1 MGRRFAGAFSRPGQL
16 WSTLLQTVVYPVANR
31 SIFSLVRR
39 CYTWPHRTGDQY
51 SLFYVG
57 HPSGFRPLALPEP
70 ADGTAGNGSGVGDR
84 TTDIPAGCDRGD
96 RGCRRRFFWRPSAI
110 EVLAVSPA
118 GAQNCVKVTNFCE
131 RVRGRYQRGRRI
143 GGATRLAGCGP
154 GDRRCRGRFLE
165 GAGLQLRFRSW
176 RGRSDSG
183 TGGALGAIDVGSG
196 GSAAYLVGRP
206 GLDALRGDLRLASGC
221 GPGPDVR
228 PVVFA
233 GARVQLQVLV
243 LEVDR
248 RGERFCR
255 RSTRPL
261 CPIQAKMAPI
271 GPKTAK
277 SRKKSGAGEIRP
289 HRKRSKRRFRSFRYC
304 KTSRFRP
311 CGWRRWRPQE
321 AGPQAR
327 HSSRSQRS
335 SCLSV
340 YEGSGM
346 GMGWCV
352 SRGALKCPWLCDF
365 RSLTKA

>member
-1 MGRRFAGAFSRPGQL
+1 MHCGAPALTGAGEGHSAACAWRGSTWRRPIGSWRL
-16 WSTLLQTVVYPVANR
+16 R
-31 SIFSLVRR
+31 SA
-39 CYTWPHRTGDQY
+39 P
-51 SLFYVG
+51 
-57 HPSGFRPLALPEP
+57 
-70 ADGTAGNGSGVGDR
+70 
-84 TTDIPAGCDRGD
+84 
-96 RGCRRRFFWRPSAI
+96 
-110 EVLAVSPA
+110 VLAVSPA
-118 GAQNCVKVTNFCE
+118 GAQNGVKGTNFCE
-131 RVRGRYQRGRRI
+131 RVRGRYQRRRRI
-143 GGATRLAGCGP
+143 GPANGGRGRLAWSGP
-154 GDRRCRGRFLE
+154 GDRRCRCRFLE
-165 GAGLQLRFRSW
+165 GAGLQLRFRPW

-183 TGGALGAIDVGSG
+183 SGALGAIDVGSG

-243 LEVDR
+243 LAVDR

-255 RSTRPL
+255 RSARPL

-289 HRKRSKRRFRSFRYC
+289 HRKRSKRRFRPFRYC

-311 CGWRRWRPQE
+311 CGWRRWRSQE

-340 YEGSGM
+340 YERLRTRT
-346 GMGWCV
+346 GWCV
-352 SRGALKCPWLCDF
+352 NE
-365 RSLTKA
+365 